1 MRSLAIR
8 AEKALTNELQTGI
21 IRTNAT
27 RTSRNLLQAVIGVNS
42 ITLIVW
48 RKLCVQLSRA
58 PCLRR

>member
-8 AEKALTNELQTGI
+8 VGRALTDELQTSI
-21 IRTNAT
+21 IRTNAI
-27 RTSRNLLQAVIGVNS
+27 RTSRNLLQAIIGVNF

-48 RKLCVQLSRA
+48 RKLYAQLSRV

>member
-8 AEKALTNELQTGI
+8 VRKALTDELQTSI
-21 IRTNAT
+21 IRTIAI

-48 RKLCVQLSRA
+48 RKLCVQLGRA

>member
-8 AEKALTNELQTGI
+8 AGKALINELQTSI
-21 IRTNAT
+21 IRTIAI

-42 ITLIVW
+42 VTLIVW
-48 RKLCVQLSRA
+48 RKLCAQLSRA